1 MSGVNRR
8 NQSRMKWRQHVVL
21 LLALAPALF
30 SCKQERLF
38 YFDFEHDE
46 ELDGIRWECR
56 ALYSLASDHVA
67 HGKSSLR
74 LEMFSGKYPGLKIS
88 RFDPDWSNS
97 RVLRAEIY
105 NPQNDSLRLQVR
117 IDDMRGNQPYAD
129 RFNSR
134 MLLPPGWTHVALPLD
149 SLLTSGTKRRMNLTS
164 IEKIDFFISHPKE
177 PVTLF
182 FDHLRLE

>member
-1 MSGVNRR
+1 MSGVNRKIP
-8 NQSRMKWRQHVVL
+8 NNWRRRKFA
-21 LLALAPALF
+21 LALFTLAFF
-30 SCKQERLF
+30 SCKQEKAF
-38 YFDFEHDE
+38 YFDFEHDG
-46 ELDGIRWECR
+46 ELDVIRWECR

-88 RFDPDWSNS
+88 KFDPDWSNF
-97 RVLRAEIY
+97 RVVRAEIY
-105 NPQNDSLRLQVR
+105 NPQNDSLRLHVR
-117 IDDMRGNQPYAD
+117 IDDMRGDQPYAD

-134 MLLPPGWTHVALPLD
+134 MLLPPGWTHFALPLD
-149 SLLTSGTKRRMNLTS
+149 SLVTSDTRRRMNLAS
-164 IEKIDFFISHPKE
+164 IEKMDFFIVHPKE